1 MVRTSEKREENIT
14 LAIDRDKESQN
25 ALKWAVSNLLSRGQ
39 TLTLLHVKLKQPS
52 SLPYSGSNF
61 SKPGDDPSELFL
73 PFRCYCARKD
83 INCQDVVVEDVSAA
97 KGIVD
102 YVQQNAIETLILGS
116 SKMTLLRFKAAD
128 VSSTVM
134 KKAPSFCTVYVI
146 SKGKISSLRSAT
158 SSPPHSN
165 MPSMR
170 HHSHAQTSNMNV
182 ERRQQTMQRTH
193 DEIKIEIKSPFSRR
207 GYEGVYQ
214 PSITDSDISFV
225 SSGRPSV
232 DQMFPSLYDDV
243 DVPRLS
249 VTSEYGENRL
259 SFATTYSKQ
268 SIDLGSPYAPNSSTS
283 FESGRQSF
291 SLQGQDELETEM
303 RRLKMELK
311 HTMEMYNSA
320 CKEAIS
326 AKKAANELLKWKAEK
341 EHKLEEVRL
350 SKEAAMAMA
359 EREKEKSRAAMEA
372 AEAAQKLSDLEAEKR
387 KHIETVDEKKRAVSS
402 LRYRKYTIEE
412 IEEATEDF
420 SPSRKVGEG
429 GYGPVYKG
437 TLDYTKVAIKVLRP
451 DAAQGRSQFQREV
464 EVLTCMR
471 HPNMVLL
478 LGACPE
484 YGCLVYEYMANG
496 SLDDCL
502 FRRGN
507 SPILSWQL
515 RFRIASEIATGLHFL
530 HQMKP
535 EPLVHRDLKPGNIL
549 LDQHFVSKISD
560 VGLARLVPPSV
571 ADTATQY
578 RMTSTAGT
586 FFYIDPEY
594 QQTGMLGTK
603 SDIYSFGIMLLQI
616 LTAKPPMGL
625 THHVEKAIEKG
636 TFAEMLDPAVPDW
649 PFEEALAAAKLA
661 LQCAELRRKDR
672 PDLGNIVLPELNK
685 LRDLAEESI
694 KFGVRQPSPIRS
706 SGSATSIQEIISD
719 PQLQYGS
726 DSSSLHNSSTS

>member
-193 DEIKIEIKSPFSRR
+193 DEIKIEIKR